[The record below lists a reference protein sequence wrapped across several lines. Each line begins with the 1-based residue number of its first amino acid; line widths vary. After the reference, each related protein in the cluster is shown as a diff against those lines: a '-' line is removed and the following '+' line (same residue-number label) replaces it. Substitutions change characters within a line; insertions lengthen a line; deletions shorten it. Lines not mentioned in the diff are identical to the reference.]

1 MNDFGKFLK
10 YKCKTL
16 AALFVFAVI
25 FAASFY
31 FCGLPLKAVYYPAAL
46 CLLIGTVYLIIGYF
60 SARRKNRRLALI
72 EEHEAEIIEEMPSP
86 DSWNEESYQEMI
98 RMLHEKQKRI
108 SRQEADKYSNMVDYY
123 TIWAHQIKTPIAA
136 MHLELQ
142 GEDQDSARRL
152 QAELKRIES
161 YVNMVMTFLR
171 LDSESTD
178 YIFREYSLDDIIR
191 PVIRSFSSDFI
202 NKKLRLEYSETGRRV
217 VTDEK
222 WLAFVIEQVLSN
234 AVKYTKAGS
243 ISIFADES
251 GSLCIKDTGIGIA
264 VEDLP
269 RIFEN
274 GYTGFNGRADKKA
287 SGIGLY
293 LCRRICDDLNHGIS
307 AESEIGEGTTIK
319 IDMSAR
325 DSTAVSVKE
334 NLQ

>member
-1 MNDFGKFLK
+1 M
-10 YKCKTL
+10 
-16 AALFVFAVI
+16 
-25 FAASFY
+25 
-31 FCGLPLKAVYYPAAL
+31 
-46 CLLIGTVYLIIGYF
+46 
-60 SARRKNRRLALI
+60 
-72 EEHEAEIIEEMPSP
+72 
-86 DSWNEESYQEMI
+86 
-98 RMLHEKQKRI
+98 
-108 SRQEADKYSNMVDYY
+108 
-123 TIWAHQIKTPIAA
+123 
-136 MHLELQ
+136 
-142 GEDQDSARRL
+142 
-152 QAELKRIES
+152 
-161 YVNMVMTFLR
+161 
-171 LDSESTD
+171 
-178 YIFREYSLDDIIR
+178 
-191 PVIRSFSSDFI
+191 IRSFSSDFI